1 MNIIA
6 VVSIIINI
14 VLLYFI
20 MKQKNNTQSES
31 IKFNNL
37 QPDKD
42 LIDKDIISELNNVC
56 KRASVGE
63 LSVRIQGDTTRME
76 LNDIKNTVN
85 NLISSVEYNIN
96 RILNVLNAYDN
107 NDFIPRINAS
117 GKTKGQIKEIFE
129 KVDALGD
136 SLSNS
141 AKTNLNNGIN
151 LNKDASDLENAVSV
165 MRHLLEEQVKDIENS
180 AQNLNEVTQ
189 KIRET
194 TNNVISMETSAKN
207 VTESVETGHDL
218 ANQTAVG
225 MDTIASEVTSI
236 NDAIT
241 IIDQIA
247 FQTNI
252 LSLNAAVEA
261 ATAGEAGKGFAV
273 VAGEVR
279 NLATRSAQAAKEIKV
294 LVESATAKANAG
306 KKLSDSMK
314 EGYDELNIHI
324 KSTLNLIQTI
334 SQASKEQQQTIEN
347 INESINNIKTN
358 TTQSEQMAK
367 NALLIATQTSS
378 LATMIENDAQ
388 EKKFS

>member
-1 MNIIA
+1 
-6 VVSIIINI
+6 
-14 VLLYFI
+14 
-20 MKQKNNTQSES
+20 MKQKNNTQSKS
-31 IKFNNL
+31 IKFNTL
-37 QPDKD
+37 QPDED

-63 LSVRIQGDTTRME
+63 LSVRIQGDTTHME